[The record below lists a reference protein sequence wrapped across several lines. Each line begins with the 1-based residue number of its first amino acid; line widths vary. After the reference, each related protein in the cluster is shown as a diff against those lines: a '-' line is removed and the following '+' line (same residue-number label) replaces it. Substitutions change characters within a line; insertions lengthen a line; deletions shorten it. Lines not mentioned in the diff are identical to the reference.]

1 MENIT
6 ENDAGQANN
15 SAEIHATSP
24 GRMLREAR
32 EVLGLSVMDVASQ
45 IKFAPRQIEAL
56 EADDYQHLPEAAFL
70 RGFVRSYAKILHLD
84 AQTLLAALPQN
95 KAAPVELIPGSVGE
109 PYPDVHSML
118 RQNLIW
124 LVAALLLAI
133 IVAGLAFWQFTVP
146 PEQPRETL
154 VETPVAL
161 PEEAEVSAVQP
172 LPEPLAAEPETT
184 RARSSTGAEASR
196 TPPPAETEAPRR
208 RPSSETETPKRR
220 ASAAVAQPSVQA
232 TDTEASG
239 VAQQGQAAASDAEPA
254 TPAPI
259 ISLRMEFAEES
270 WAEIKDREGK
280 ILSSRVHA
288 AGTEMRLSGRA
299 PLSILIGNASS
310 VRLYFRDKEI
320 DLVPHTRSSTQVAHL
335 TLE

>member
-6 ENDAGQANN
+6 ENDSGQANN
-15 SAEIHATSP
+15 SAEIPATSP
-24 GRMLREAR
+24 GKMLCEAR
-32 EVLGLSVMDVASQ
+32 ERLGLSVMDVASQ

-84 AQTLLAALPQN
+84 AQTVLAALPLN
-95 KAAPVELIPGSVGE
+95 KAVPVELIPGSVGE

-124 LVAALLLAI
+124 LIAALLLAI
-133 IVAGLAFWQFTVP
+133 IVAGLALWHFTAP
-146 PEQPRETL
+146 PEQPQAAL
-154 VETPVAL
+154 VESPVSL
-161 PEEAEVSAVQP
+161 PEEIQIDPAQP
-172 LPEPLAAEPETT
+172 VPEATVIEPE
-184 RARSSTGAEASR
+184 
-196 TPPPAETEAPRR
+196 APKM
-208 RPSSETETPKRR
+208 RPSIESETPRMR
-220 ASAAVAQPSVQA
+220 PSAAVAQSSVQA
-232 TDTEASG
+232 ENTEATRL
-239 VAQQGQAAASDAEPA
+239 AQRNQAIASDTQPD

-259 ISLRMEFAEES
+259 ISLRLEFGEES

-288 AGTEMRLSGRA
+288 GGTEMRLSGRA
-299 PLSILIGNASS
+299 PLSILIGNAPS
-310 VRLYFRDKEI
+310 VRLYFRDTEV

>member
-1 MENIT
+1 MENMT

-15 SAEIHATSP
+15 SAEIPATSP

-32 EVLGLSVMDVASQ
+32 EGLGLSVMDVASQ

-84 AQTLLAALPQN
+84 APTLLAALPQN

-133 IVAGLAFWQFTVP
+133 IVAGLALWQFTAP
-146 PEQPRETL
+146 PEQPQVAL
-154 VETPVAL
+154 VESPVFL
-161 PEEAEVSAVQP
+161 PEEIKIEPAQP
-172 LPEPLAAEPETT
+172 VPEATVIEPEAPK
-184 RARSSTGAEASR
+184 ARPSTETETLKSR
-196 TPPPAETEAPRR
+196 PSTETEAPRK
-208 RPSSETETPKRR
+208 RPS
-220 ASAAVAQPSVQA
+220 AAAAQSSVQA
-232 TDTEASG
+232 AGTEASRI
-239 VAQQGQAAASDAEPA
+239 AQRNLAIASDAEPD

-259 ISLRMEFAEES
+259 ISLRLEFSEES

-280 ILSSRVHA
+280 ILSSRVHP
-288 AGTEMRLSGRA
+288 AGTEMRLSGHA
-299 PLSILIGNASS
+299 PLSILIGNAPS
-310 VRLYFRDKEI
+310 VRLYFRDKEV

>member
-1 MENIT
+1 MENMT

-15 SAEIHATSP
+15 SAEIPATST

-32 EVLGLSVMDVASQ
+32 EALGLSVMDVASQ

-95 KAAPVELIPGSVGE
+95 KAAPVELIPSSVGE

-133 IVAGLAFWQFTVP
+133 IVAGLALWQFTAP
-146 PEQPRETL
+146 PEQPQVAL
-154 VETPVAL
+154 VESPVSLHEEIKIEPAQPV
-161 PEEAEVSAVQP
+161 PEATVI
-172 LPEPLAAEPETT
+172 EPEAP
-184 RARSSTGAEASR
+184 RARPST
-196 TPPPAETEAPRR
+196 ETEAPRK
-208 RPSSETETPKRR
+208 RPS
-220 ASAAVAQPSVQA
+220 AAAAQSSVQA
-232 TDTEASG
+232 AGTEASRI
-239 VAQQGQAAASDAEPA
+239 VQRNLAIASDAEPD
-254 TPAPI
+254 TSAPI
-259 ISLRMEFAEES
+259 ISLRLEFSEES

-288 AGTEMRLSGRA
+288 GGTEMRLSGRA
-299 PLSILIGNASS
+299 PLSILIGNAPS
-310 VRLYFRDKEI
+310 VRLYFRDKEV